1 MGNTG
6 NISHKRANRSNGG
19 LGSMGQAVPQP
30 NSSIVQPTTGGVH
43 RKNKKS
49 HYIVNTNKL
58 MEFNAQHQNV
68 LQRTS
73 VERLDNSG
81 YNGNPRSDKG
91 YNCQQL
97 SQSNIVT
104 ATSAANFQA
113 AINNQ
118 SQDFNIGGSEP
129 NNYSSSSK
137 INFYNQHRE
146 IDRGSSSA
154 YYKKSL
160 QSYNDRVEQG
170 NIPSGHLIEGNNIIV
185 SS

>member
-1 MGNTG
+1 MKLSSQNTSMGNTG

-19 LGSMGQAVPQP
+19 VGSMGQAVGQPP
-30 NSSIVQPTTGGVH
+30 NSQMVQPATGGVH

-73 VERLDNSG
+73 VERLDSSG
-81 YNGNPRSDKG
+81 YTGGNPRPQDKG
-91 YNCQQL
+91 YNYQQL
-97 SQSNIVT
+97 SQGNIVT
-104 ATSAANFQA
+104 AASAANFQA

-118 SQDFNIGGSEP
+118 SQDFNIGTNET

-137 INFYNQHRE
+137 INFYNPGRE
-146 IDRGSSSA
+146 VERGSSSA

-160 QSYNDRVEQG
+160 
-170 NIPSGHLIEGNNIIV
+170 
-185 SS
+185 